1 MNLMIFHIRLTIC
14 QGKYLE
20 CTGNCDTFIF
30 CLTRVKQK
38 TICFILASHLAMFF
52 FLHIL
57 QFSDLG
63 LIQNCLFSDSESQ
76 TLTLFGT
83 LTIPF
88 IFFSG
93 VVSL

>member
-1 MNLMIFHIRLTIC
+1 MNLMILHIRLTIC

-20 CTGNCDTFIF
+20 CIGNCDTFIF
-30 CLTRVKQK
+30 CLTGVKQK
-38 TICFILASHLAMFF
+38 TIPFILASHLAIFF
-52 FLHIL
+52 FLYIL

-63 LIQNCLFSDSESQ
+63 LIQNCLFFDSESQ